1 MEWSIQQIARL
12 AGTTSRTL
20 RHYDAIGLLS
30 PSRVGASGYRYYD
43 GDALVRLQRIL
54 LLRELGIGLPQI
66 AEVLE
71 RRTSPEDALRVHLE
85 WLRRERER
93 TSRQIASVEATIAS
107 LEGGEQMMAEK
118 MFDVAVETIER
129 AWIEQYCRFS
139 GPIDLTQQQ
148 FDSEALQLINRR
160 QAWQFEILPIRYENG
175 GELLMAASRR
185 RLARA
190 VTFVARRLEPVV
202 YFRVADSR
210 QLREFLMVHY
220 PMPEVTAELLKRA
233 AELNC

>member
-1 MEWSIQQIARL
+1 MSDSDDIR
-12 AGTTSRTL
+12 
-20 RHYDAIGLLS
+20 IG
-30 PSRVGASGYRYYD
+30 
-43 GDALVRLQRIL
+43 QIL
-54 LLRELGIGLPQI
+54 LDQG
-66 AEVLE
+66 VLTE
-71 RRTSPEDALRVHLE
+71 QQVFEILEAQRTGAVPFGVL
-85 WLRRERER
+85 
-93 TSRQIASVEATIAS
+93 
-107 LEGGEQMMAEK
+107 AEK